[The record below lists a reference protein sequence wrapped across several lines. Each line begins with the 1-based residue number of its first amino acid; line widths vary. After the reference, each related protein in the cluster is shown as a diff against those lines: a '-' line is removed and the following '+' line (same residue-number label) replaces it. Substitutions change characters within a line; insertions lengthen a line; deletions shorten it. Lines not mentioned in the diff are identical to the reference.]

1 MLVDIEGCEY
11 NFLLGAKNKIMKY
24 KPIIIIELWSDSKR
38 SLENMKTTQKEMI
51 NMIKSMNYNLVGN
64 YGDDFIFEPKMRPK
78 NGQPDYDGYLKC
90 DNFYGYKSRKNK
102 SSIPMLMKY

>member
-38 SLENMKTTQKEMI
+38 SLENMKTTQNEMI
-51 NMIKSMNYNLVGN
+51 NMIRSMNYNLVGN
-64 YGDDFIFEPKMRPK
+64 YGDDFIFEPIDLKM
-78 NGQPDYDGYLKC
+78 
-90 DNFYGYKSRKNK
+90 
-102 SSIPMLMKY
+102 